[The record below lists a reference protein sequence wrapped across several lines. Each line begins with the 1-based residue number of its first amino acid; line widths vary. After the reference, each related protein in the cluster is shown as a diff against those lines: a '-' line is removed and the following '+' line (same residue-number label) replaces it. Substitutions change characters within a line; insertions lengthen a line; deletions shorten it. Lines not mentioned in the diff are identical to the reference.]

1 MIRLPPRST
10 RTDTLFPYTTLFRS
24 LEVDVLAWKRHRPTP
39 IPRRCNPPLPD
50 ADRAVADAHPIDAR
64 GFGHRRRDRIALH
77 DVAAAHAKQVSLRI
91 APHRLADRLAPYA
104 VDQPKHR
111 LGHRASTG
119 VTDNMPTEIEC
130 YPYNI

>member
-10 RTDTLFPYTTLFRS
+10 RTDTLFPYTTLFRA

-50 ADRAVADAHPIDAR
+50 ADRAVADPHPIDER

-77 DVAAAHAKQVSLRI
+77 DVAAEHAQQVHLRV
-91 APHRLADRLAPYA
+91 ALDRLGPRLAAEARA
-104 VDQPKHR
+104 QPDPR
-111 LGHRASTG
+111 PGHRPPPRA
-119 VTDNMPTEIEC
+119 P
-130 YPYNI
+130 P